1 MAELARRGRRVPRAP
16 SASILIPVL
25 DRMDLLIPCLRS
37 LAALADTPSHE
48 VVVIATVNLGF
59 GGGCNWGARF
69 ARGRYLVFLNDD
81 TVVEPDWLRALV
93 EVAEDDPRI
102 GAVGSRLRDPA
113 GTLPEAGS
121 ILWSDATTHQVGRG
135 LPPGTPAYDSV
146 RDVDY
151 CSACGLL
158 VRREAWQAAGGFDE
172 GYFPAYH

>member
-1 MAELARRGRRVPRAP
+1 MAELVRRGMGVPRAP

-37 LAALADTPSHE
+37 LAALAGTPSHE
-48 VVVIATVNLGF
+48 VVVIANGTPESALATLPGQESLVVVISSLNLGF

-102 GAVGSRLRDPA
+102 GAVGSRLLDPD
-113 GTLPEAGS
+113 GTLQEAGS
-121 ILWSDATTHQVGRG
+121 ILWSDATTHPVGRG
-135 LPPGTPAYDSV
+135 LPSGTPAASW
-146 RDVDY
+146 R
-151 CSACGLL
+151 
-158 VRREAWQAAGGFDE
+158 
-172 GYFPAYH
+172 